1 MRDFKFATTL
11 VTEFKEIGINDAI
24 KYGTFYSNSKSE
36 IIINESDL
44 DVAFESVFS
53 TVILNIQKTIGKGSG
68 WIIDS
73 AIDHNINISKY
84 TSLAGCSYIKIA
96 KRIRPHPKKIYLIFK
111 ILTIV
116 KVFNGV

>member
-1 MRDFKFATTL
+1 MRGFKFVTTL

-24 KYGTFYSNSKSE
+24 KYGIFYSNSKSE
-36 IIINESDL
+36 VVINESDL

-53 TVILNIQKTIGKGSG
+53 TNILNIQKAIGKGSG

-73 AIDHNINISKY
+73 GTDHNINISNY

-96 KRIRPHPKKIYLIFK
+96 K
-111 ILTIV
+111 
-116 KVFNGV
+116 N